1 MKNSIII
8 SSSVLVG
15 CLILGLLISRGISTD
30 RFEYVSE
37 DVIFDKKTGTTY
49 FTDRNEYKDTKGDLY
64 RYD

>member
-1 MKNSIII
+1 MKNSIVIAI
-8 SSSVLVG
+8 SILVG

-30 RFEYVSE
+30 RFQYVSE

-49 FTDRNEYKDTKGDLY
+49 FTDRKEYKDTKGDLY